1 MPALTKVVFYDD
13 KHWPEQAEADEIVRV
28 TITRQPV
35 HGGDA
40 VTRRTELYLTG
51 KHADELDSG
60 LDPWFG
66 VGHRQGSA
74 PAGGRELAQ
83 KRNWAGG
90 SRQAS
95 VDRHREIRKFITE
108 HGIRSRVDASRLA
121 FETPGGKPAYPEWAV
136 ELYDQWVADGQPAA
150 RKAS

>member
-13 KHWPEQAEADEIVRV
+13 KHWPEQVEADEIVRV

-35 HGGDA
+35 GGGEA
-40 VTRRTELYLTG
+40 VTRRTELYLAG

-60 LDPWFG
+60 LDAWFEI
-66 VGHRQGSA
+66 GHRQGSA
-74 PAGGRELAQ
+74 PAGGKEPN
-83 KRNWAGG
+83 KKKNWAGG

-95 VDRHREIRKFITE
+95 VDRHRAIRKFITE
-108 HGIRSRVDASRLA
+108 HDIRSRVDKSRLA
-121 FETPGGKPAYPEWAV
+121 FETPGGKPSYPDWAV
-136 ELYDQWVADGQPAA
+136 EMYDQWVAEGRPEL